1 MIEQTE
7 LIVTTWH
14 FQPSVNDSDYQNL
27 TNFTILEVMRKRAP
41 TKKGIACKLSCRF
54 ANGNEPVLDYVA
66 EHSYVIDLD
75 DIIEKKELLK
85 MIRNSFANFNEKF
98 EFRKLGTALHHEK
111 LNPLDE
117 TNINLDAII
126 PLLV

>member
-75 DIIEKKELLK
+75 DIIEQKELLK

-117 TNINLDAII
+117 TDINLDAII

>member
-7 LIVTTWH
+7 LMVTTW
-14 FQPSVNDSDYQNL
+14 QLYPSVIDITKL
-27 TNFTILEVMRKRAP
+27 TNSTTLDVMKKRAA

-54 ANGNEPVLDYVA
+54 LNGNEPVLDYVG

-75 DIIEKKELLK
+75 DVIDKNELLK
-85 MIRNSFANFNEKF
+85 MIRNSFSNFNEKF
-98 EFRKLGTALHHEK
+98 EWRKLGTPLQNTK
-111 LNPLDE
+111 LYPLNE
-117 TNINLDAII
+117 TNIDLDAIL

>member
-117 TNINLDAII
+117 TDINLDAII

>member
-27 TNFTILEVMRKRAP
+27 TNFTILEVMKKRAP

-85 MIRNSFANFNEKF
+85 MIHNSFANFNEKF
-98 EFRKLGTALHHEK
+98 EFRKIGSILQNEK
-111 LNPLDE
+111 LRPLDE
-117 TNINLDAII
+117 TVIDLDAIL
-126 PLLV
+126 PLLN

>member
-14 FQPSVNDSDYQNL
+14 FQPSVNDPDYQNL

-117 TNINLDAII
+117 TDINLDAII